1 MMVLQDCPPALSVS
15 PKVEMETHSLSLEST
30 LKDLLLWNFQ
40 VETIQLGREVA
51 QLLEANPLLPGIIL
65 TEQGEFIGMISR
77 RRFLEQMS
85 RPYGLDLFLRRP
97 SGVLDRLAN
106 VSTQLLM
113 FTGDKLIVE
122 AARQSLQ
129 RSPEFL
135 YEPLVVQLTSAE
147 YRLLDVHQLLLA
159 QSHIHELTTQL
170 LREQTQAQ
178 LIQTEKMASLGQMV
192 AGVAHEIRNPVNG
205 LWGNLNFLSNYIR
218 DLMNLVS
225 AYDREFG
232 NKSERISTVKEEI
245 EFDFLIEDLPE
256 ILASM
261 RVSAEQLNKLV
272 GGLRNFSHMSEAK
285 PKPADLHECI
295 DSTLLILRNR
305 IKQGIKV
312 HKNYGNLPEIQCY
325 SGQLSQV
332 FMNLITNAIDAM
344 MERKATEFWKPT
356 LEIRTEV
363 VEISGA
369 SWASI
374 CIADNGCGIPPAIQ
388 SKIFETFF
396 TTKPVGKGTGLGL
409 AISHQIVTQK
419 HRGELKLQSQPGS
432 GTEFEILLPME

>member
-1 MMVLQDCPPALSVS
+1 MD
-15 PKVEMETHSLSLEST
+15 SLSLEST
-30 LKDLLLWNFQ
+30 LKDLLLWDFQ
-40 VETIQLGREVA
+40 VETTQPGREVA
-51 QLLEANPLLPGIIL
+51 QLLEENPLLPGIIL
-65 TEQGEFIGMISR
+65 TEHREFIGMISR

-97 SGVLDRLAN
+97 IGVLYRLASA
-106 VSTQLLM
+106 STQMLI
-113 FTGDKLIVE
+113 FAGDILIVE
-122 AARQSLQ
+122 AARQSLE

-135 YEPLVVQLTSAE
+135 YEPLVVQLTSAD

-159 QSHIHELTTQL
+159 QSHIQELTTQL

-205 LWGNLNFLSNYIR
+205 ILGNLNFLSNYIR
-218 DLMNLVS
+218 DLMNLVLI
-225 AYDREFG
+225 YDQELRPQP
-232 NKSERISTVKEEI
+232 ERISTVKEEI
-245 EFDFLIEDLPE
+245 EYDFLVEDLPE
-256 ILASM
+256 ILDSM
-261 RVSAEQLNKLV
+261 KVSAEQLNKLV

-305 IKQGIKV
+305 IKQGIEVNK
-312 HKNYGNLPEIQCY
+312 HYGELPEVHCY

-344 MERKATEFWKPT
+344 MELEVTDSWKPI

-363 VEISGA
+363 VEVSGKP
-369 SWASI
+369 WASV
-374 CIADNGCGIPPAIQ
+374 CIADNGCGIPPEIQ

-419 HRGELKLQSQPGS
+419 HGGKLKLRSQPGL
-432 GTEFEILLPME
+432 GTEFEILLPVG